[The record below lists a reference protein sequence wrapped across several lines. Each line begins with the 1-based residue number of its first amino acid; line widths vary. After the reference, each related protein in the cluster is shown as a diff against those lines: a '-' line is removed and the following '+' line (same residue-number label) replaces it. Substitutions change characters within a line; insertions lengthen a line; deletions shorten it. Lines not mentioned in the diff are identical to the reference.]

1 MFPGYTPEHIRNM
14 TLGDTVDFSEFVLI
28 LTGGATLAYFNH
40 LGGGKDRAF
49 VSFAAVVWFIWSFGL
64 STFAN
69 HIVNVIKVCTKK
81 KMSRITAKPIVA
93 SMKNM
98 QVIWDRSICQD
109 PSNAMGALRSPINRH
124 CSVAMTAYTGF
135 PVPAIIWA
143 LLVDSGPK
151 AAFYRLGTAIVP
163 TDIARLMAW
172 ASCFFQTLTTSARAK
187 FGRVP
192 FTGAATVTN
201 YISERFAFY
210 MPSAAVILGDYLG
223 LLTTTALAVSV
234 RDFLRGLIRGM
245 LAHVSSSF
253 RLLTMPRAV
262 VAAPWLF
269 YWRTTGVIIAQ
280 MCQE

>member
-1 MFPGYTPEHIRNM
+1 MFPGYTTEYIRNV
-14 TLGDTVDFSEFVLI
+14 TLGNTVDSGKFPLGFAVS
-28 LTGGATLAYFNH
+28 ATLADFKN
-40 LGGGKDRAF
+40 L
-49 VSFAAVVWFIWSFGL
+49 SFGQNGASVGLALLIWFIWSFGL
-64 STFAN
+64 SAFAD
-69 HIVNVIKVCTKK
+69 HILNVVKICTEKQ
-81 KMSRITAKPIVA
+81 MGRITTKPIIAFVQ
-93 SMKNM
+93 NM
-98 QVIWDRSICQD
+98 QVVWDRTISQD

-172 ASCFFQTLTTSARAK
+172 ASCFFETLPTTASAK
-187 FGRVP
+187 FGCFP
-192 FTGAATVTN
+192 FTGATAMTN
-201 YISERFAFY
+201 YVFKWFAFY
-210 MPSAAVILGDYLG
+210 VASPAVVLGDYLG
-223 LLTTTALAVSV
+223 LLPTSTVAITV